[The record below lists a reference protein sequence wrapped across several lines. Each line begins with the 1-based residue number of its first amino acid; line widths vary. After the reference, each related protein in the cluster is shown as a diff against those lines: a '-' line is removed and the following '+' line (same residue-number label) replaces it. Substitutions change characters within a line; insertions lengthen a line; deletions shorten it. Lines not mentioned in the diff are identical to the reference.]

1 VRRYSFPVR
10 RRIGRWVGLQ
20 CISWRIGATLYVTI
34 VTCHRHFW
42 KWWWLSPPLFFKVE
56 NKKIPIFPYTLG
68 KRIVFFLLPEVFCV
82 LKYAENA
89 VAAGDPPRTPLGEL
103 TTLPQTPSRLGS
115 GHPSLHPTPLGAFGA
130 SMLAPSAP
138 RSSCPP
144 DTKSWR
150 RHWLCA
156 LRKDFTQRKHRVKL

>member
-1 VRRYSFPVR
+1 MGHWGTCPLEFDASFFS
-10 RRIGRWVGLQ
+10 GLTQ
-20 CISWRIGATLYVTI
+20 SVCD
-34 VTCHRHFW
+34 CHHH
-42 KWWWLSPPLFFKVE
+42 FFKVE
-56 NKKIPIFPYTLG
+56 NNKKYQFFLILWARESY
-68 KRIVFFLLPEVFCV
+68 FFLLPEVFCG

-89 VAAGDPPRTPLGEL
+89 IAAGAPPWIQLGEL

-115 GHPSLHPTPLGAFGA
+115 GHPSPYPTPLGVFGA

-150 RHWLCA
+150 RHCICTHISLASLNVLQPVDLFWC
-156 LRKDFTQRKHRVKL
+156 